1 MTLASAETPAAD
13 FGPAQGGR
21 DRLTRKLGTAM
32 VVLALLSG
40 GATFAV
46 LTGLTPLVPTHEVV
60 VAALLVNLGFV
71 LVLAGFIAREGL
83 RLAQARRRG
92 KAAARLHVRI
102 VGVFAFVA
110 VLPAVLVAIT
120 AIVTLDRG
128 LDHWFSAKT
137 RGIIENSLTVAQA
150 YVREHGQVIRGDVV
164 AMGGD
169 VERAA
174 EVYGL
179 LSKKFLEFFNT
190 QAAVRALPGA
200 YLVREDGSVVLRA
213 GLPAQ
218 REFTRPPPEAMQKA
232 KAGEAVAIAP
242 GETDLVGAVLRLK
255 SLPDLYLYVNRPL
268 DPQVVSYLRMTEAG
282 VAEYA
287 NLEARRFGVQVAFA
301 LMYFCIAL
309 IVLVSAIWLGLSFAN
324 HFVAPIRR
332 LIAAADEVSRG
343 NFNIRLPVKQTQGDL
358 ANLAQTFN
366 TMAAELRQQRQE
378 LLNASDMIDRRRRF
392 TEAVLAGVTA
402 GVVGVDSAGGVTLA
416 NRSAL
421 RLLKAQES
429 DLLGRPL
436 MAVLP
441 EIASL
446 VEAARESRQRLVHGQ
461 VTLRRG
467 DQERIV
473 SVRVASEQSG
483 GASPGLVVTLDDIT
497 DLVTAQRTSAWA
509 DVARRIAHEIK
520 NPLTP
525 IQLSAERLKRRY
537 LKVLTSDREI
547 FEQCTET
554 IVRQVGDIR
563 RMVDEFSSFA
573 RMPKPVLESE
583 DLIETVKQAVF
594 LQQVAHSDLDIV
606 LDLPETPLRM
616 RFDRRLISQALT
628 NVVKNAMEAVQ
639 AVPETERGRGRIE
652 IRLRIEEDAA
662 VIDVADN
669 GAGFPSENRQRLLEP
684 YITTRE
690 SGTGLG
696 LAIVRKIMEEHGG
709 RIELLDGAAQPE
721 GRRGALVRLVLP
733 LRVTEAEEHREPQ
746 RVRAA
751 GA

>member
-1 MTLASAETPAAD
+1 MTLASADAPAAD
-13 FGPAQGGR
+13 FGPAQGAR
-21 DRLTRKLGTAM
+21 DRLMRKLGTLM
-32 VVLALLSG
+32 VVLALMSG
-40 GATFAV
+40 VATFAV
-46 LTGLTPLVPTHEVV
+46 LTGLTPLDPSPEVV
-60 VAALLVNLGFV
+60 TAALLVNLGFV

-83 RLAQARRRG
+83 KLVQARRRG

-128 LDHWFSAKT
+128 LDHWFSTKT
-137 RGIIENSLTVAQA
+137 RGIIENSKTVAEA
-150 YVREHGQVIRGDVV
+150 YVREHGQVIRSDIV

-179 LSKKFLEFFNT
+179 LSKNFLDFFNT
-190 QAAVRALPGA
+190 QAALRALPGA
-200 YLVREDGSVVLRA
+200 YLIREDGTVVLRA
-213 GLPAQ
+213 GLPLQ
-218 REFTRPPPEAMQKA
+218 RDFARPPPEAMHKA

-242 GETDLVGAVLRLK
+242 GVTNLVGAVLRLRN
-255 SLPDLYLYVNRPL
+255 LPDLYLYVSRPL
-268 DPQVVSYLRMTEAG
+268 NPEVIRFQRMTEAG

-301 LMYFCIAL
+301 LMYLCIAL

-324 HFVAPIRR
+324 HFVSPIRR

-402 GVVGVDSAGGVTLA
+402 GVVGVDPSGGVTLA

-421 RLLKAQES
+421 RLLRADES

-483 GASPGLVVTLDDIT
+483 GEAPGLVVTLDDIT

-583 DLIETVKQAVF
+583 DLVETVKQAVF
-594 LQQVAHSDLDIV
+594 LQQVAHNDLDIV
-606 LDLPETPLRM
+606 LDLPEKPLRM

-628 NVVKNAMEAVQ
+628 NVAKNAIEAVQ
-639 AVPETERGRGRIE
+639 AVPEAQRGRGRVE
-652 IRLRIEEDAA
+652 IRLRVDDDMA

-709 RIELLDGAAQPE
+709 RIELLDGAAQPD
-721 GRRGALVRLVLP
+721 GRRGALVRLNLP
-733 LRVTEAEEHREPQ
+733 LRAAEAQEDREPE

-751 GA
+751 SA

>member
-137 RGIIENSLTVAQA
+137 RGIVENSLTVAQA

-200 YLVREDGSVVLRA
+200 YLVREDGSAVLRA
-213 GLPAQ
+213 GLAAQ

-324 HFVAPIRR
+324 H
-332 LIAAADEVSRG
+332 
-343 NFNIRLPVKQTQGDL
+343 
-358 ANLAQTFN
+358 
-366 TMAAELRQQRQE
+366 
-378 LLNASDMIDRRRRF
+378 
-392 TEAVLAGVTA
+392 
-402 GVVGVDSAGGVTLA
+402 
-416 NRSAL
+416 
-421 RLLKAQES
+421 
-429 DLLGRPL
+429 
-436 MAVLP
+436 
-441 EIASL
+441 
-446 VEAARESRQRLVHGQ
+446 
-461 VTLRRG
+461 
-467 DQERIV
+467 
-473 SVRVASEQSG
+473 
-483 GASPGLVVTLDDIT
+483 
-497 DLVTAQRTSAWA
+497 
-509 DVARRIAHEIK
+509 
-520 NPLTP
+520 
-525 IQLSAERLKRRY
+525 
-537 LKVLTSDREI
+537 
-547 FEQCTET
+547 
-554 IVRQVGDIR
+554 
-563 RMVDEFSSFA
+563 
-573 RMPKPVLESE
+573 
-583 DLIETVKQAVF
+583 
-594 LQQVAHSDLDIV
+594 
-606 LDLPETPLRM
+606 
-616 RFDRRLISQALT
+616 
-628 NVVKNAMEAVQ
+628 
-639 AVPETERGRGRIE
+639 
-652 IRLRIEEDAA
+652 
-662 VIDVADN
+662 
-669 GAGFPSENRQRLLEP
+669 
-684 YITTRE
+684 
-690 SGTGLG
+690 
-696 LAIVRKIMEEHGG
+696 
-709 RIELLDGAAQPE
+709 
-721 GRRGALVRLVLP
+721 
-733 LRVTEAEEHREPQ
+733 
-746 RVRAA
+746 
-751 GA
+751 